1 MSNPFDHYKNLVE
14 HYEVPYDP
22 KAWTNVASN
31 LKTNP
36 GLPTSKSWLKKV
48 LITSGT
54 AAVAVTTVILLTQN
68 DEPKKTNLAEAK
80 HSVHKSKSKKSI
92 STQTLNEEVV
102 SSEQGITENS
112 LESNNNI
119 EVIEA
124 IKLPIQRQKTIS
136 QSSTEQGQLVT
147 AAHHEDTPR
156 NADQRPLIVNL
167 PTVADLCIN
176 EETTIKN
183 TNAVALKVYHDQ
195 QLVLNIPP
203 HTAINFKAKQEGV
216 YTLSSE
222 QEVKEK
228 TFVVH
233 GNPKAY
239 FEHTNQLIYQ
249 NGLPTLTAKTN
260 EIGSK
265 YHWML
270 DGKTISQQKEFDFYM
285 FEKGE
290 HELQLTVTNS
300 FGCEQKESKSIYI
313 EENYNLL
320 AVNAFEPNNPNQKK
334 NSFMPFALTVRD
346 VKFQLT
352 IIDPTN
358 GNVVFESN
366 DPTNAWTGIDRN
378 TGQMVKSNTPYAWKV
393 VILQPEKGEKQDYKG
408 TVIKL

>member
-1 MSNPFDHYKNLVE
+1 MSNPFDHIKNLVE

-22 KAWTNVASN
+22 KAWANVASN
-31 LKTNP
+31 LKPNS

-68 DEPKKTNLAEAK
+68 DGPKKSNLAEAK
-80 HSVHKSKSKKSI
+80 QSVHKSNNKKST
-92 STQTLNEEVV
+92 STQTLNEEIV
-102 SSEQGITENS
+102 SEEQGIAENTI
-112 LESNNNI
+112 ESNNVQ
-119 EVIEA
+119 VIES
-124 IKLPIQRQKTIS
+124 IKLPVQRQKTIS
-136 QSSTEQGQLVT
+136 QSSSEEAQLIT
-147 AAHHEDTPR
+147 ASNYEDSPR
-156 NADQRPLIVNL
+156 TSDNRPLIVNL
-167 PTVADLCIN
+167 PVVADLCIN

-203 HTAINFKAKQEGV
+203 HTAVNFKAKQEGV

-300 FGCEQKESKSIYI
+300 FGCEHKESKTIYI